1 MANFQEIDK
10 VDKQCFSA
18 VYLRGRE
25 KTAMPRRTRARV
37 DDLVS
42 TKEAAEILSRTHGRP
57 ISESFVRRLSYEG
70 RLTKVPLDGRT
81 PRYIRKEV
89 EALRLRDQPGRP

>member
-1 MANFQEIDK
+1 
-10 VDKQCFSA
+10 
-18 VYLRGRE
+18 
-25 KTAMPRRTRARV
+25 MPRRTHARV

-89 EALRLRDQPGRP
+89 EALRLRDQRGRPAHKQQPAPDMQPEPPTPTVTDEGS